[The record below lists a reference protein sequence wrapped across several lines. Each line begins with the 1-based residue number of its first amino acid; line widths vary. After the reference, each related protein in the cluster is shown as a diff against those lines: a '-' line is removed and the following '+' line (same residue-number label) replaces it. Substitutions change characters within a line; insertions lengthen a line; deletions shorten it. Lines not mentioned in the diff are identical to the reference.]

1 MKSLLQR
8 LIDAEQ
14 NVHGAFELDEDT
26 MCELVD
32 LLSQPPVAWTSQ
44 RSLDVRCK
52 ITAFTDEDSAK
63 EHGDKSAR
71 NDIVPLYKLG

>member
-14 NVHGAFELDEDT
+14 NVHGAFELDEDI

-32 LLSQPPVAWTSQ
+32 LLSKPPVAWTNQ

-63 EHGDKSAR
+63 EYGAKSAWEE
-71 NDIVPLYKLG
+71 IVPLYKLG